1 MSKELGKMMIKLRKN
16 GIDKMKSLLD
26 QVQSYL
32 RECEN
37 DTHMDE
43 YQIPLIPTTQTFI
56 QYGKEVDGGLSPISG
71 LIKYCH
77 NAINVVKSGVEKN
90 ACNVPIV
97 IHIGEKMAHV
107 SLSLRY
113 VVDIKTLSQDE
124 IVQLENCEESARSWL
139 DNKERESLL
148 KDVENR
154 VSMVKRNLA
163 DGGVLHVLKNRGDA
177 LGPLLNWA

>member
-1 MSKELGKMMIKLRKN
+1 MIKLRKN

-26 QVQSYL
+26 KVQAHL
-32 RECEN
+32 RDCEN
-37 DTHMDE
+37 DTEMDE

-56 QYGKEVDGGLSPISG
+56 QFGKEVDSGLSPVSG

-77 NAINVVKSGVEKN
+77 NAVSVVKSGVEKN

-107 SLSLRY
+107 SLSLRE
-113 VVDIKTLSQDE
+113 VVDIKQLSQDE
-124 IVQLENCEESARSWL
+124 LTQLEECEASALSWL
-139 DNKERESLL
+139 ENKERKALL
-148 KDVENR
+148 RDVESR
-154 VSMVKRNLA
+154 VSIVKRNLA
-163 DGGVLHVLKNRGDA
+163 DGGVMHVLKNRGEA